1 MYGDINVNGV
11 DSITE
16 SPTRLVLKAPAGTKF
31 NTGDIT
37 EVYFDLKNI
46 HLFDAETE
54 QTLRVDK

>member
-16 SPTRLVLKAPAGTKF
+16 SLTRLVLKAPAGTKF

-54 QTLRVDK
+54 HTLRIGK